1 MDNGYEPEIHRR
13 NQNGQKK
20 NQEKKP
26 SPTATGKM
34 QGNISPN
41 GILHHSENKQVEL

>member
-1 MDNGYEPEIHRR
+1 MSQKFTEEIKMA
-13 NQNGQKK
+13 KK

-26 SPTATGKM
+26 SLTATDKM